1 MKLYDKIILIILV
14 AFFIVVYLVTDITF
28 EMTTD
33 YKLFENGLWVYVI
46 CVIITAYYCFKYY
59 GPKKWGAYTSLLF
72 ASVFFWLGL
81 LNTIS
86 KLKLLYNAAFGQK
99 TELVVKIKSVKKEF
113 TKRSFDH
120 TEVTIP
126 FNGHDIEFETSRTNF
141 FALEHKN
148 AIKVVIGSAGP
159 DNYYIT
165 KVYWKPGEI
174 STARYKYLKFWWSR
188 NWFLPVLVVGFI
200 LAVIISVKFGKPAG
214 HIYRQE
220 FKTKKPVSFW
230 RAMAIVTVVLLS
242 VMLILY
248 LGLITYVYIVHGG
261 CANCKFW

>member
-14 AFFIVVYLVTDITF
+14 AFFIVVYVVTDITF

-46 CVIITAYYCFKYY
+46 CFIITAYYCFKYN
-59 GPKKWGAYTSLLF
+59 GPKKWTTYTALLF
-72 ASVFFWLGL
+72 ASLFFWFGVL
-81 LNTIS
+81 TTTT
-86 KLKLLYNAAFGQK
+86 KLKLLYYAAVNHE
-99 TELVVKIKSVKKEF
+99 TELVVKIKDVQKVFSR
-113 TKRSFDH
+113 RSFNG
-120 TEVTIP
+120 TKVLIP
-126 FNGHDIEFETSRTNF
+126 YDGKDIEFETSRTNF

-148 AIKVVIGSAGP
+148 AIKVIIGKAGH

-220 FKTKKPVSFW
+220 FKAKKPVSFW
-230 RAMAIVTVVLLS
+230 RAMAIVTVVVLS

-248 LGLITYVYIVHGG
+248 LGLIAYVYIVHGG
-261 CANCKFW
+261 CSYCKFW